1 MRGKYDASRVIN
13 GFIEFAYANSED
25 EADLMKLLALGITLR
40 IVQRDSNLIR
50 ALAGPKP
57 EPGHKRQPDQLVIA
71 RSEIK
76 ELQAS
81 VRSFLEWLSQNLD
94 RNLQLEFSIKCDL
107 VWQANLAFRHH
118 SGDDP
123 AVSTSIREA
132 GGAMLGRIEERR
144 VSFPSYMLRFL
155 VALDEKEK
163 SAFGNCARC
172 GRLFFNDTNRRK
184 LYCGLRCQNAD
195 AVDRARMKRKEG

>member
-1 MRGKYDASRVIN
+1 MPGKDEASRVIN

-50 ALAGPKP
+50 ALAGPGP
-57 EPGHKRQPDQLVIA
+57 GRGHKRQPDQLSIA
-71 RSEIK
+71 KSEIQ

-81 VRSFLEWLSQNLD
+81 VRSFMEWLSQSLG

-107 VWQANLAFRHH
+107 AWQANLVFRHH
-118 SGDDP
+118 SGDEP
-123 AVSTSIREA
+123 AVSASVREA
-132 GGAMLGRIEERR
+132 GGAMLGRIDEMR
-144 VSFPSYMLRFL
+144 VRFPSYMLRFL

-172 GRLFFNDTNRRK
+172 GRIFFNDTNRRK